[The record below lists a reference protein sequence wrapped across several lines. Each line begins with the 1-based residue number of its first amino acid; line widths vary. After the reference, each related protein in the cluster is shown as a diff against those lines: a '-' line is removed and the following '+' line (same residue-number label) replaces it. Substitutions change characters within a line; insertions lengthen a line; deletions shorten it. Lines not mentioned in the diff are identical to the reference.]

1 MKSDPYDV
9 LGAIALSRATVR
21 KMKQNLWWAAGYNI
35 VAFPI
40 AAGVFYPSLG
50 ILLSPWI
57 AAVSMSGSSLLVA
70 LNALLLKWTRLPGI
84 RRSEPGQTVAA
95 MSEPAAPGFERAEV
109 PVEADLT
116 PHRSR

>member
-1 MKSDPYDV
+1 
-9 LGAIALSRATVR
+9 
-21 KMKQNLWWAAGYNI
+21 MKQSPWWAAGYNI
-35 VAFPI
+35 LAFPL

-84 RRSEPGQTVAA
+84 RRMDAKPAS
-95 MSEPAAPGFERAEV
+95 AAPDGPALRTA
-109 PVEADLT
+109 PAHAHHT
-116 PHRSR
+116 H